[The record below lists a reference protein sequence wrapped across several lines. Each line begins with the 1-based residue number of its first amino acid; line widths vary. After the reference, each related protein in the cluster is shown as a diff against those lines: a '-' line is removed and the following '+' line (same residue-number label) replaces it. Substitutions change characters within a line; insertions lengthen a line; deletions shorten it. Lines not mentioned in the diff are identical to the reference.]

1 VHINNKTTGEVAMRL
16 YVSEIYEKIEKAAN
30 EDEIKNI
37 LVENRNNNDLMRALY
52 LTFDP
57 AVKFN
62 VKVPEY
68 KKLNGPADYS
78 IMGMNEAIRK
88 SYIFIEGHPQA
99 SPNITEKQRVN
110 LLIQILESLVED
122 EAKVY
127 EGIITKKAGPKN
139 LTYNVV
145 KSTFPD
151 LVA

>member
-1 VHINNKTTGEVAMRL
+1 MRL
-16 YVSEIYEKIEKAAN
+16 YVSEIYEKIDKASS
-30 EDEIKNI
+30 EDEVKKI
-37 LVENRNNNDLMRALY
+37 LLENRGNNDLMRTLY
-52 LTFDP
+52 LTFDQTI
-57 AVKFN
+57 KFN
-62 VKVPEY
+62 IEKIPEY
-68 KKLNGPADYS
+68 KKLSGPADYS

-88 SYIFIEGHPQA
+88 TYIFIKDHPQA

-110 LLIQILESLVED
+110 LLLQILESLVEP

-127 EGIITKKAGPKN
+127 EDMLMKKAWPKK